1 MEGGRLPGN
10 IQTMNNEKITPS
22 DCCEDTPCTQQ
33 NLTYSSRVATFG
45 PAGNTS
51 PFPHTYQAMKWL
63 AEQGLDAFEYSAGR
77 GVSGSLETF
86 AKIGDEARAHN
97 IKMSFHAPYFI
108 SLTSTDPAIMAR
120 TQQHITKSIAA
131 AQAMD
136 ADIIVIHPGGTAKMQ
151 RSEALRIA
159 KDALTRALEA
169 HSDSTIRL
177 GIETMGKI
185 GALGTLDEVLD
196 MCSLDKRVVPV
207 VDFGHI
213 YARERGAFP
222 LTHDDY
228 SRIFDT
234 ISTSCGADIAQNL
247 HCHFSRIE
255 YTAGGEKQHHTFAD
269 TQYGPEYSP
278 LIDVIARE
286 KLTPRIICESAGT
299 QAQDALEMKRYY
311 EQKSKS

>member
-1 MEGGRLPGN
+1 M
-10 IQTMNNEKITPS
+10 NEKITPS
-22 DCCEDTPCTQQ
+22 DCCEDIPRTEYT
-33 NLTYSSRVATFG
+33 LTSSAGSPRFG

-51 PFPHTYQAMKWL
+51 PYPHTYQAMKWL
-63 AEQGLDAFEYSAGR
+63 AEHGLDAFEYSAGR
-77 GVSGSLETF
+77 GVNGSLETF

-97 IKMSFHAPYFI
+97 IKVSFHAPYFI
-108 SLTSTDPAIMAR
+108 SLTSSDPVIMAR

-131 AQAMD
+131 AQAMG

-151 RSEALRIA
+151 RGEALRIA
-159 KDALTRALEA
+159 KVSLARALEA
-169 HSDSTIRL
+169 HPSSNIRL

-196 MCSLDKRVVPV
+196 ICKLDTRIVPV

-222 LTHDDY
+222 LAHDDY
-228 SRIFDT
+228 ARIFD
-234 ISTSCGADIAQNL
+234 SVAASCGNDIAQNL

-255 YTAGGEKQHHTFAD
+255 YTAGGEKCHHTFAD
-269 TQYGPEYSP
+269 MQFGPEYSP

-299 QAQDALEMKRYY
+299 QAEDALEMKRYY
-311 EQKSKS
+311 FSKL